1 MVCGYNWSC
10 SVVEGC
16 RRGGGG
22 NFHFISPIDFPQEPG
37 PIRYIQ
43 PLYTV
48 RRGDT
53 GADTS
58 MHKEF
63 KVQAAFTIH
72 VCIYCIL
79 INSVHVQYMQCSL
92 FMYTNI
98 FSIKVVSVHT
108 TVLYIYWIYVRAE
121 KNFFNKIYFFKTF
134 IHQTF
139 FKDKFPYKVRTKTR
153 ARIRDICTLYSKLG
167 KIKYSDPLTYPDPDC
182 WHGFGDTS
190 EFALSPWSPRGA
202 L

>member
-1 MVCGYNWSC
+1 MMVTSESDGLWLQLVMLCGRRMP
-10 SVVEGC
+10 EG
-16 RRGGGG
+16 GGGG

-98 FSIKVVSVHT
+98 FSIQVVSVHT
-108 TVLYIYWIYVRAE
+108 TVLYIY
-121 KNFFNKIYFFKTF
+121 
-134 IHQTF
+134 
-139 FKDKFPYKVRTKTR
+139 
-153 ARIRDICTLYSKLG
+153 
-167 KIKYSDPLTYPDPDC
+167 
-182 WHGFGDTS
+182 
-190 EFALSPWSPRGA
+190 
-202 L
+202 